1 MRNTFA
7 STLTKLA
14 ETDQRIVLLSG
25 DIGNKLFDSFKEQC
39 PGRFF
44 NCGVAEAN
52 MTSMAA
58 GMALCGLRPV
68 TYTIASFVTVRCLE
82 QIRIDVCYHNV
93 PVIIVGVGAGLSYA
107 ELGATHH
114 SCEDIAMMRV
124 LPNMTVVCPGD
135 AIEVRLALAAAFK
148 HGGPVYIRLG
158 KKNEPIIHKD
168 EPDFQIGRG
177 IIIREGGKE
186 VCLLGTGN
194 VMPVVLETA
203 NILATQRIDAQV
215 VSMHTVKPLDEELLE
230 TVFSQFKIVATV
242 EEHSLIG
249 GLGGSVAEWLSDQR
263 SKKAELLRFGA
274 KDKFIHGAG
283 KQKTARQ
290 SVGIDAEIIA
300 GEILKRK
307 QGNSHNNAKEK

>member
-1 MRNTFA
+1 MRNAFA

-14 ETDQRIVLLSG
+14 LEDQRILLLSG

-68 TYTIASFVTVRCLE
+68 TYTIASFATVRCLE
-82 QIRIDVCYHNV
+82 QIRIDVCYHNL
-93 PVIIVGVGAGLSYA
+93 PVIIAGVGAGLSYS

-124 LPNMTVVCPGD
+124 LPNMTVICPGD

-168 EPDFQIGRG
+168 DPDFKIGKG
-177 IIIREGGKE
+177 VIVREGGKD
-186 VCLLGTGN
+186 VCLLSTGN
-194 VMPVVLETA
+194 VLPVVVETA
-203 NILATQRIDAQV
+203 NLLATHGIEAQV
-215 VSMHTVKPLDEELLE
+215 VSMHTVKPLDECLLKK
-230 TVFSQFKIVATV
+230 VFLQFKIVVTI

-249 GLGGSVAEWLSDQR
+249 GLGGSVAEWLSGQR
-263 SKKAELLRFGA
+263 SRKAELLRFGA
-274 KDKFIHGAG
+274 KDEFIHGAG
-283 KQKTARQ
+283 RQKTARQ
-290 SVGIDAEIIA
+290 SAGIDAGSISA
-300 GEILKRK
+300 EILRRM
-307 QGNSHNNAKEK
+307 QGRTN

>member
-1 MRNTFA
+1 MRDTFA
-7 STLTKLA
+7 STLTTLA
-14 ETDQRIVLLSG
+14 KTDQRIVLLSG

-39 PGRFF
+39 PGRFY

-82 QIRIDVCYHNV
+82 QIRIDVCYHNL

-124 LPNMTVVCPGD
+124 LPNMTVLCPGD
-135 AIEVRLALAAAFK
+135 AVEVRLALSTAFK
-148 HGGPVYIRLG
+148 QGGPVYIRLG

-168 EPDFQIGRG
+168 EPEFRIGKG
-177 IIIREGGKE
+177 ILLREGDKK
-186 VCLLGTGN
+186 VCIVSTGN
-194 VMPVVLETA
+194 VLPVVMETA
-203 NILATQRIDAQV
+203 DLLAMQGIEAQV
-215 VSMHTVKPLDEELLE
+215 VSMHTVKPLDKELLE
-230 TVFSQFKIVATV
+230 KVFLQFEIVVTV

-249 GLGGSVAEWLSDQR
+249 GLGGSVAEWLSGQR
-263 SKKAELLRFGA
+263 SIKADLLRFGV
-274 KDKFIHGAG
+274 KDEFIHGVG
-283 KQKTARQ
+283 KQTTARQ
-290 SVGIDAEIIA
+290 SAGIDAELIVK
-300 GEILKRK
+300 EILKRDED
-307 QGNSHNNAKEK
+307 NSYNNKEAT

>member
-1 MRNTFA
+1 MRNAFA

-14 ETDQRIVLLSG
+14 LENQRIVLLSG

-52 MTSMAA
+52 MTTMAA
-58 GMALCGLRPV
+58 GMALCGLRPA

-82 QIRIDVCYHNV
+82 QIRIDVCYHNL

-124 LPNMTVVCPGD
+124 LPNMTVICPGD
-135 AIEVRLALAAAFK
+135 AVEVRLALAAAFK

-168 EPDFQIGRG
+168 EPVFQIGKG
-177 IIIREGGKE
+177 IIMRAGSRE

-194 VMPVVLETA
+194 VMPVVLEAA
-203 NILATQRIDAQV
+203 NLLATHGIETQV
-215 VSMHTVKPLDEELLE
+215 VSMHTVKPLDEDLLE
-230 TVFSQFKIVATV
+230 KVFSQFKIVATV

-249 GLGGSVAEWLSDQR
+249 GFGGSVAEWLSGQR
-263 SKKAELLRFGA
+263 SRKADLLRIGV
-274 KDKFIHGAG
+274 KDEFIHRAG
-283 KQKTARQ
+283 KQKIARQ
-290 SVGIDAEIIA
+290 SVGIDAGFISK
-300 GEILKRK
+300 EILRRM
-307 QGNSHNNAKEK
+307 

>member
-1 MRNTFA
+1 MRNAFA

-14 ETDQRIVLLSG
+14 LENQRIVLLSG

-52 MTSMAA
+52 MTTMAA
-58 GMALCGLRPV
+58 GMALCGLRPA

-82 QIRIDVCYHNV
+82 QIRIDVCYHNL

-124 LPNMTVVCPGD
+124 LPNMTVICPGD
-135 AIEVRLALAAAFK
+135 AVEVRLALAAAFK

-168 EPDFQIGRG
+168 EPVFQIGKG
-177 IIIREGGKE
+177 IIMRAGSRE

-194 VMPVVLETA
+194 VMPVVLEAA
-203 NILATQRIDAQV
+203 NLLATHGIETQV
-215 VSMHTVKPLDEELLE
+215 VSMHTVKPLDEDLLE
-230 TVFSQFKIVATV
+230 KVFSQFKIVATV

-249 GLGGSVAEWLSDQR
+249 GFGGSVAEWLSDQR
-263 SKKAELLRFGA
+263 SRKVDLLRIGA
-274 KDKFIHGAG
+274 KDEFIHGAG

-290 SVGIDAEIIA
+290 SVGIDAGFISA
-300 GEILKRK
+300 EILRRM
-307 QGNSHNNAKEK
+307 QGRTN

>member
-1 MRNTFA
+1 
-7 STLTKLA
+7 
-14 ETDQRIVLLSG
+14 
-25 DIGNKLFDSFKEQC
+25 
-39 PGRFF
+39 
-44 NCGVAEAN
+44 

-82 QIRIDVCYHNV
+82 QIRIDVCYHNL

-135 AIEVRLALAAAFK
+135 AVEVRLALAAAFK
-148 HGGPVYIRLG
+148 QGGPVYIRLG

-168 EPDFQIGRG
+168 EPDFQIGKG
-177 IIIREGGKE
+177 IIIREGDKE
-186 VCLLGTGN
+186 VCLLSTGN
-194 VMPVVLETA
+194 VLPIVLEAA
-203 NILATQRIDAQV
+203 NILATQGIDAQV
-215 VSMHTVKPLDEELLE
+215 VSMHTVKPLDEGLLE
-230 TVFSQFKIVATV
+230 KIFSQFKIVTTV

-263 SKKAELLRFGA
+263 SKKAALLRFGA
-274 KDKFIHGAG
+274 KDEFIHGAG
-283 KQKTARQ
+283 KQKAARHAL
-290 SVGIDAEIIA
+290 GIDAEFISI
-300 GEILKRK
+300 EIQQILKM
-307 QGNSHNNAKEK
+307 QYPNV